1 MTMKA
6 SALREMTLAE
16 LAKKLDETQRE
27 LWAQRL
33 KVSQQRKV
41 AKIRG
46 LRRDIARIKQVMAA
60 HGPAG
65 WR

>member
-1 MTMKA
+1 MKA

>member
-27 LWAQRL
+27 LWAQRV

-41 AKIRG
+41 AKIRE

-65 WR
+65 RR

>member
-60 HGPAG
+60 HGPAR